1 MTTDLDA
8 RWAVLAAETQHDGM
22 RDSLRRRLHEDCET
36 LAGTHRGRRAGRH
49 PSSAKDGRSPMQATG
64 RAANSRERTAA
75 PRSCVVICSGCL
87 TTGR

>member
-36 LAGTHRGRRAGRH
+36 LA
-49 PSSAKDGRSPMQATG
+49 ATPPGQKGGPPPLISQG
-64 RAANSRERTAA
+64 RALADA
-75 PRSCVVICSGCL
+75 GYW
-87 TTGR
+87 